1 MSMPDSA
8 RPQVLLVDDEQDL
21 LDLFGVILS
30 RLPCELLKAAGGQD
44 ALNVLATCTPTL
56 IVLDIAMPGVTGLDV
71 LRFVRGDPRFDRTR
85 IVVLTAVPIM
95 LDHADTQLVNTIL
108 TKPITMSALDKAVR
122 AALGI

>member
-1 MSMPDSA
+1 MPEPD

-30 RLPCELLKAAGGQD
+30 RLPCELLKAAGGEE
-44 ALNVLATCTPTL
+44 ALNILATETPSL

-71 LRFVRGDPRFDRTR
+71 LRAVRSNPRFDKTR

-95 LDHADTQLVNTIL
+95 LDRADTQLVDAIL
-108 TKPITMSALDKAVR
+108 TKPITMLALDQAVR
-122 AALGI
+122 AALDP